1 MLAACSGTPL
11 APRAAKLCSPLAAS
25 PLSLCASLGPAKGL
39 LSFPPHLTYLVTEER
54 VVGSMPYMEKRL
66 SSTCARIP
74 WGLPSCSST
83 DLHLSADRGK
93 AHFPVL
99 QAIHPYVMPNLPNL
113 ELCNNPIA
121 LAPMASSG
129 HPHPE
134 LENMQRTVWVLTL
147 NSQGRMWGSSV
158 SQAEGE
164 ILELKP
170 GTRPTFILISLANF
184 SSSFLTS
191 VRIILDTLRTSCFHS
206 MGWKLC
212 GSCGTY
218 NPILTFLTECKY
230 FL

>member
-1 MLAACSGTPL
+1 MLRDTPHPKGSQTLQPSGSQP
-11 APRAAKLCSPLAAS
+11 S
-25 PLSLCASLGPAKGL
+25 LSLCFPWSCQGFAFLPS
-39 LSFPPHLTYLVTEER
+39 PPHLPRDWRTGGGKHALHGEATLLNMCSHTLGIAIMLLY
-54 VVGSMPYMEKRL
+54 RL
-66 SSTCARIP
+66 APLSRQRKGPLPCAA
-74 WGLPSCSST
+74 G
-83 DLHLSADRGK
+83 
-93 AHFPVL
+93 
-99 QAIHPYVMPNLPNL
+99 IHPYVMPNLPNL
-113 ELCNNPIA
+113 ELCNNPID

-134 LENMQRTVWVLTL
+134 LENMQRTIWVLTL
-147 NSQGRMWGSSV
+147 DSQGRMWGSSV